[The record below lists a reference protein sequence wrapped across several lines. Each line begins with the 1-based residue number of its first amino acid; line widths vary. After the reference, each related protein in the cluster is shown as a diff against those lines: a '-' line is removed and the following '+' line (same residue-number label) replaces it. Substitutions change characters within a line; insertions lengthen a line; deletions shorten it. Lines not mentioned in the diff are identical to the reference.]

1 MKRKLREPIIVLC
14 DGGSLR
20 QAAIGWIAGDVML
33 RTFQPLPVAPVKP
46 GIGFCAPEQ
55 QKPARVSIEDPATAV
70 MTDLSRVSA
79 VVIGPTDT
87 IDEALAR
94 MKQRGVRALLVID
107 RQRRLL
113 GLVTTHDILGEK
125 PMRFVEAHGVLHEE
139 IIVEDVMTRG
149 ERLEALDFGD
159 VRAAK
164 VGHVVATLRQSGRQ
178 HALVTDPDGRI
189 RGIFSATQIARQLG
203 VNPQSVNPAE
213 IAQTFSEIE
222 ALLAR

>member
-1 MKRKLREPIIVLC
+1 
-14 DGGSLR
+14 
-20 QAAIGWIAGDVML
+20 ML
-33 RTFQPLPVAPVKP
+33 RSFQPLPVAPVKA
-46 GIGFCAPEQ
+46 GAGFCAPEQ

-107 RQRRLL
+107 GQRRLL

-189 RGIFSATQIARQLG
+189 RGIFSATQIARSLG
-203 VNPQSVNPAE
+203 VNAESVNPAE